1 MIYFRSCYIRPEHI
15 YEEVKKKSQMET
27 IDIRLR
33 HKDIVRDR
41 DEFSENKSCSVT
53 GTLESDSSEKADN
66 EFEFL
71 ETNTKLSRTK
81 FEDDKVDVIEKARI
95 LKRKFL
101 TRISKLV
108 PS

>member
-71 ETNTKLSRTK
+71 ETNPNISETKL
-81 FEDDKVDVIEKARI
+81 EGDKVDVIEKARI
-95 LKRKFL
+95 FKRMFL
-101 TRISKLV
+101 TRMAKLV
-108 PS
+108 TS

>member
-33 HKDIVRDR
+33 HKDLVRACD
-41 DEFSENKSCSVT
+41 DFSDNKSYSVT
-53 GTLESDSSEKADN
+53 NTLESDSSEKADN

-71 ETNTKLSRTK
+71 ETNPNLSET
-81 FEDDKVDVIEKARI
+81 KVDVIEKARI
-95 LKRKFL
+95 FKRKLL
-101 TRISKLV
+101 TRMTKNVTS
-108 PS
+108 